1 MVQAKLPDLNNYWI
15 KYHDIGIH
23 SLYNKNYAGVVACIY
38 NMNALLPDDYRV
50 EINTEKYNE
59 LSQDKL
65 MVVCSNCNTEIVYNE
80 IRVYETFL
88 STLQSMI
95 QNARTER
102 VWNCPKCNEVNQ
114 FARTKKI
121 KNHHKNPFYYKVIP
135 EPPIQKDGLTGRH
148 AFHNKMTSWFFTSL
162 EEIDHQLGL
171 YRKEYE
177 PEGERDDIIEGEEI
191 AG

>member
-15 KYHDIGIH
+15 KYHDSGMQF
-23 SLYNKNYAGVVACIY
+23 LYNKNYAGLVACIY
-38 NMNALLPDDYRV
+38 NMNAILPDEYRV

-65 MVVCSNCNTEIVYNE
+65 MVVCSNCNAEIPRNE
-80 IRVYETFL
+80 IKPTDRLLNVLE
-88 STLQSMI
+88 STILGV
-95 QNARTER
+95 RTIK
-102 VWNCPKCNEVNQ
+102 VWVCLNCKQEND

-121 KNHHKNPFYYKVIP
+121 KDHHKNPFYYKVIP
-135 EPPIQKDGLTGRH
+135 EPPIQKDGLTGRWQ
-148 AFHNKMTSWFFTSL
+148 FDNKITRWYFVCL

-177 PEGERDDIIEGEEI
+177 PEGERDDIIEGEVI